1 MTQRKRTAKASGSSS
16 KQSERL
22 KDEVYRQM
30 YRLEAD
36 RTGAELALA
45 IALLR
50 AWIASDSEA
59 DWLQAR
65 EWLRKICPICLTM
78 IEAAQKVCEAERQCI
93 Q

>member
-30 YRLEAD
+30 YRLEAG
-36 RTGAELALA
+36 RTGSELALA
-45 IALLR
+45 LALLR
-50 AWIASDSEA
+50 AWISLESEA
-59 DWLQAR
+59 DWLQVR
-65 EWLRKICPICLTM
+65 EWLMKICPICLTM
-78 IEAAQKVCEAERQCI
+78 IEAAQKVCKAERQCI

>member
-1 MTQRKRTAKASGSSS
+1 MTSHKITAKAPGSLLRR
-16 KQSERL
+16 SESL

-30 YRLEAD
+30 YKLEANCP
-36 RTGAELALA
+36 GADLFLS

-59 DWLQAR
+59 DMPLER
-65 EWLRKICPICLTM
+65 EWLTKISPICLTM
-78 IEAAQKVCEAERQCI
+78 IEAAQKVRASERQCI